1 MNSLERV
8 TLALQHKEPD
18 HVPVYPLINSVSRK
32 SLGINYAEWSQDPEK
47 CAESIIKATE
57 EIGVDVLCTLVDLSV
72 EAADWGQEIEFP
84 EELAAHPVSKN
95 RLIEK
100 PEDYEKIQV
109 IDPTKTPRMKD
120 AIRLTKIL
128 YDKKGQEYPVVAFIF
143 GPFGILSMM
152 RGQAEMFV
160 DCLKKDR
167 KPLMHKALRNIT
179 ETLKQF
185 IKASV
190 DAGAHAVMFDTL
202 YASRTIMS
210 PKMWNEFEGDYI
222 EELCNYVRECGA
234 MVMLHNCGDG
244 IYFKEQL
251 ERMAPVAAFSF
262 CHLPPDAESMED
274 LKAKYGDKTTLIG
287 MIDPGDIMV
296 MSEDE
301 LRAECRRQIDAYA
314 KGGGFILATGCEYPA
329 ALSYD
334 KAKIMVDEA
343 KNYGAYKK

>member
-18 HVPVYPLINSVSRK
+18 HVPVYPLINSVSRN
-32 SLGINYAEWSQDPEK
+32 SLGIDYEEWSKDPEK

-72 EAADWGQEIEFP
+72 EAADWGQEIEYGK
-84 EELAAHPVSKN
+84 EIAAHPSGDN
-95 RLIEK
+95 RLIST
-100 PEDYEKIQV
+100 PEDYEKIEV
-109 IDPTKTPRMKD
+109 IDPTKTPRMSD
-120 AIRLTKIL
+120 AIKLTKLL
-128 YDKKGQEYPVVAFIF
+128 YEKKGQEYPVVAFIF

-152 RGQAEMFV
+152 RGQAEMFG
-160 DCLKKDR
+160 DCLRKKR

-179 ETLKQF
+179 ETLKLF

-210 PKMWNEFEGDYI
+210 PKMWDEFEGDYI
-222 EELCNYVRECGA
+222 EELCDYTRECGA

-251 ERMAPVAAFSF
+251 ERMKPVLISF

-274 LKAKYGDKTTLIG
+274 LKAKYGDKVTLCG
-287 MIDPGDIMV
+287 MIDPGDV
-296 MSEDE
+296 VAMSDDQ
-301 LRAECRRQIDAYA
+301 LRAECRKQIDAY
-314 KGGGFILATGCEYPA
+314 KKDGGFILATGCEYPA
-329 ALSYD
+329 HFSYD
-334 KAKIMVDEA
+334 KAKIMVEEA
-343 KNYGAYKK
+343 KTYGKY